1 MSWLADFGKKV
12 EKAATTVG
20 DTVARVVTK
29 DIPRVVTE
37 EIPRVVTEDIP
48 QVVTKEIP
56 EFFVEDIP
64 EFVGEVVEGPDR
76 DKKDPSLP
84 RRRKEI
90 AALRKNFETRKEVF
104 FKTRAHL
111 AETRRNYEI
120 LMETFLDDDV
130 QAAPP
135 AHISERE
142 WETPGAPASTAPEAV
157 ENSVRYILGF
167 VTLELTEHAWH
178 NKDNRQEHDY
188 LNRQQAALTPVIKQ
202 ISKAV
207 SDMDKE
213 RLDLMAAIIEIEA
226 TLKAAGFEANSQGV
240 SELGLQQ
247 AEHEAR
253 KALAQKML
261 GDSAT
266 LSDIAFVTGLS
277 LEEIAVLAPQKTAML
292 NDAEAKA
299 ILTAALA

>member
-1 MSWLADFGKKV
+1 MSRLSDFGKTL

-20 DTVARVVTK
+20 DTVARVFTK
-29 DIPRVVTE
+29 DIPRA
-37 EIPRVVTEDIP
+37 VTEDIP
-48 QVVTKEIP
+48 HVVTKEIP
-56 EFFVEDIP
+56 EFFVEGIP
-64 EFVGEVVEGPDR
+64 EFVGEVVDGPDR

-84 RRRKEI
+84 KRRKEI
-90 AALRKNFETRKEVF
+90 AALRKNFEERKETF

-111 AETRRNYEI
+111 TETRRNYET
-120 LMETFLDDDV
+120 LMESFLDGAV

-135 AHISERE
+135 TYISERE
-142 WETPGAPASTAPEAV
+142 WEMPGAPASTAPEAV

-167 VTLELTEHAWH
+167 VTFELTEHAWH

-188 LNRQQAALTPVIKQ
+188 LNRQQAALAPVIKQ
-202 ISKAV
+202 ISKAI
-207 SDMDKE
+207 SDMDDE
-213 RLDLMAAIIEIEA
+213 RLDLMAAISEIKE
-226 TLKAAGFEANSQGV
+226 TLKAAGLEPNTQGV

-266 LSDIAFVTGLS
+266 PGDIAFVTGLS
-277 LEEIAVLAPQKTAML
+277 LEEIAALAPQKAAML
-292 NDAEAKA
+292 NDDEAKA
-299 ILTAALA
+299 ILTATAA